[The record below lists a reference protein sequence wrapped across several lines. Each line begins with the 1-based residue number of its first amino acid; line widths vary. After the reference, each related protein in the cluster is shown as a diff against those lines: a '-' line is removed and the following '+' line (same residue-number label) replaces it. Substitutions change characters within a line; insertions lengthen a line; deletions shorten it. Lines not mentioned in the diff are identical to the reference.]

1 MFPNKDHN
9 IASSYISYSYS
20 KSLLSYYIYFS
31 PLPEYYICNFFATG
45 WIRKEPKERKV
56 LVCSPLM
63 TFDVYGVVS
72 FLDLSVRLWSKVFCY
87 MSGWPTSTSTHRETE
102 TRFSILETYIIF
114 LDVIITRMMTFSCKY
129 GSNRIIG

>member
-9 IASSYISYSYS
+9 ISSSYIFYSHS

-31 PLPEYYICNFFATG
+31 PLPGVHYICNFFATG

-87 MSGWPTSTSTHRETE
+87 MSGWPTSTSTQTE

-114 LDVIITRMMTFSCKY
+114 LDVIITRMMTFSCKH
-129 GSNRIIG
+129 GSNRITG

>member
-9 IASSYISYSYS
+9 ISSSYIFYSHS

-31 PLPEYYICNFFATG
+31 PLPGVHYICNFFATG

-87 MSGWPTSTSTHRETE
+87 MSGWPTSTSTHIDRNQ
-102 TRFSILETYIIF
+102 IF
-114 LDVIITRMMTFSCKY
+114 YSWNLHYLSWCDHYSDDDFFMQTWK
-129 GSNRIIG
+129 

>member
-9 IASSYISYSYS
+9 ISSSYIFYSHS

-31 PLPEYYICNFFATG
+31 PLPGVHYICNFFATG

-87 MSGWPTSTSTHRETE
+87 MSGWPTSASTHRQKPD
-102 TRFSILETYIIF
+102 F
-114 LDVIITRMMTFSCKY
+114 LFLKLTLSFLMWSLLGWWLFHANMEVIE
-129 GSNRIIG
+129 